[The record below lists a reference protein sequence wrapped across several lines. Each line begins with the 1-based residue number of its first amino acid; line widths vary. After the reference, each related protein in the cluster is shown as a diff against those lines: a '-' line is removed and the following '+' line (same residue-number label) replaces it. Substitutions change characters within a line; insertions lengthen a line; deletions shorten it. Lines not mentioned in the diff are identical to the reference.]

1 MNSLN
6 YYKYYHLIN
15 HLVKK
20 CFVLKDMIM
29 KLYKESKVEFDDEV
43 ASSNLALMTTVSHQ
57 PNRLGNTIKF
67 RSFELIV

>member
-1 MNSLN
+1 MNYLN

-43 ASSNLALMTTVSHQ
+43 ASSNLASMTNVSHK

-67 RSFELIV
+67 RSFEPVL